1 VGFTSVGAIILA
13 RRPDNPI
20 ARLCVGIGLVLGVH
34 LTIMAVVGIA
44 DVRPGRLPGWM
55 LVLAQVSDPLRFLG
69 LAGIAAL
76 LVRFPSGR
84 LPSRRWRVVD
94 VLLLIG
100 WAMIATGFLRPGELN
115 IPWILIADNP
125 IGVDAI
131 PPEVFDTLPWS
142 GFLVLVAALG
152 VSMVGLLVTYRRSVP
167 IERAQI
173 RWILAAVAA
182 AVVGIA
188 ALTVAGFE
196 GPLSG
201 PGTLLVFVSPLL
213 VPIGIGVAILRY
225 RLYDI
230 DRIVSRTI
238 GYAAVTGVLGVVF
251 VGTNLVL
258 QAILAPLVRAD
269 TIVVAGSTLLVAAL
283 FSPVRARIQ
292 QTVDR
297 RFHRARHDADRL
309 AARLADGLRDEVD
322 LAALR
327 ARTVEAVD
335 AAVEPVRTA
344 LWLRERQTP

>member
-1 VGFTSVGAIILA
+1 MDCKLLNGSASVVRLDGPATTPLFVVSMSKRQRSLLLPCAILA
-13 RRPDNPI
+13 TVLGLTTVRVTARQLPLAWLSDTLQQLLRLEPLVPVRVI
-20 ARLCVGIGLVLGVH
+20 VEGDVATLRGAAARLGIPIVRTLDKYIVVRADAAQVTALQREPAVKSLNPDLAIAPTMAVADKTVGGDLTRAGSTGLLGLVQYPGV
-34 LTIMAVVGIA
+34 
-44 DVRPGRLPGWM
+44 
-55 LVLAQVSDPLRFLG
+55 
-69 LAGIAAL
+69 
-76 LVRFPSGR
+76 
-84 LPSRRWRVVD
+84 
-94 VLLLIG
+94 
-100 WAMIATGFLRPGELN
+100 TGK
-115 IPWILIADNP
+115 
-125 IGVDAI
+125 
-131 PPEVFDTLPWS
+131 
-142 GFLVLVAALG
+142 
-152 VSMVGLLVTYRRSVP
+152 
-167 IERAQI
+167 
-173 RWILAAVAA
+173 
-182 AVVGIA
+182 
-188 ALTVAGFE
+188 
-196 GPLSG
+196 
-201 PGTLLVFVSPLL
+201 
-213 VPIGIGVAILRY
+213 GIGVAILRY

-344 LWLRERQTP
+344 LWLRERPSP